1 MCLTPTSPRGDPQ
14 MTFLVYNGEYPF
26 DTVLGTV
33 VAETPED
40 ALKKALEQYGNHCIV
55 GPVEA

>member
-1 MCLTPTSPRGDPQ
+1 

-33 VAETPED
+33 VAETPEE

>member
-33 VAETPED
+33 VAETPE
-40 ALKKALEQYGNHCIV
+40 
-55 GPVEA
+55 